1 MWVDF
6 CVEVFDLRDEK
17 KMCWFMSFVFNI
29 EKLDKNNYK
38 SIFYL
43 KRIVLEFKGW
53 VFKCLECDGLVL
65 LVDYVFYKED
75 IFKVVKGFVVG
86 EVVVEKVFEVKFLKI
101 GKVVECWFEM
111 FFEVVYCNY
120 MDLIN

>member
-75 IFKVVKGFVVG
+75 RKSVV
-86 EVVVEKVFEVKFLKI
+86 
-101 GKVVECWFEM
+101 
-111 FFEVVYCNY
+111 
-120 MDLIN
+120 